1 MSDPYRP
8 SNYAPTYTPSSYVPH
23 DPTYASGALTTRPTS
38 SDRYEDGRPYYPSQS
53 NLELSQNTYHRRT
66 SDTYLSPT
74 DDYPSHRH
82 SSHKSKSARSHSR
95 HRSDDKD
102 GKGSGG
108 RSRSHSR
115 GKEWG
120 ATAVGGAAGA
130 FLGNEIGHGPLG
142 IGAGLIAGAIGAHE
156 LERRHEKHQEKK
168 RSERG
173 GGGDGDRKHH
183 RRRSSGGLLSE
194 VKGKVEG
201 FLNPEGGEKEKRR
214 SRSSVGGSS
223 GGGGRR
229 RGGYDSFS
237 DSEEERYVGRSGGG
251 GGRRRDDY

>member
-8 SNYAPTYTPSSYVPH
+8 SNYAPSYNPSSYVPH
-23 DPTYASGALTTRPTS
+23 DTYASGALTTRPTS

-53 NLELSQNTYHRRT
+53 NLELSQHSYRRT
-66 SDTYLSPT
+66 SDSYLSPT

-82 SSHKSKSARSHSR
+82 KKSSRSHSR
-95 HRSDDKD
+95 HRDDKD
-102 GKGSGG
+102 RDGKSG

-130 FLGNEIGHGPLG
+130 FIGNEIGHGPLG

-168 RSERG
+168 RSERDG
-173 GGGDGDRKHH
+173 GGGSGRGEGERAHR
-183 RRRSSGGLLSE
+183 RRRSSGGLLDN
-194 VKGKVEG
+194 VKDKVEG
-201 FLNPEGGEKEKRR
+201 FLNPDAGDKEKRR

-223 GGGGRR
+223 GGGRR
-229 RGGYDSFS
+229 KGGGYDSYS
-237 DSEEERYVGRSGGG
+237 DSEDERYERRSGGG
-251 GGRRRDDY
+251 RSRRDDY